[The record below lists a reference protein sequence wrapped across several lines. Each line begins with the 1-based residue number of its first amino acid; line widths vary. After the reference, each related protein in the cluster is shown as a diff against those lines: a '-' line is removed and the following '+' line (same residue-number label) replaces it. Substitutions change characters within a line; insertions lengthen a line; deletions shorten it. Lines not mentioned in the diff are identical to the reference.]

1 MRRVRLTVLVSLAFA
16 LASPLAPREVTGHPH
31 VWAEYAVIVRIGPAG
46 PEAVEVQWLF
56 DPLFSGFLLQS
67 YDRNRDGALSADEV
81 RALEKDQRAQLKAVH
96 YFVEVRVNDQPV
108 PVSEVGEF
116 QVQPGGQFSYRFLV
130 PLPPRAVQGTI
141 EIAVQDPTIM
151 ISFAPRSQS
160 PVRAEAPANYAV
172 ECSLAKASS
181 TNRRF
186 AVGADDVVRCAY
198 RQR

>member
-1 MRRVRLTVLVSLAFA
+1 
-16 LASPLAPREVTGHPH
+16 
-31 VWAEYAVIVRIGPAG
+31 
-46 PEAVEVQWLF
+46 
-56 DPLFSGFLLQS
+56 
-67 YDRNRDGALSADEV
+67 
-81 RALEKDQRAQLKAVH
+81 
-96 YFVEVRVNDQPV
+96 V

-130 PLPPRAVQGTI
+130 PLPPRAVQGTV